1 MFPKLDPCTTFE
13 ELFAPHLNDC
23 RRCQKAVESIEEVEW
38 NGQFKSFCAAGMEII
53 NSHLRECKACSS
65 SASLYLQQLADA
77 LITPEGTPIQ

>member
-1 MFPKLDPCTTFE
+1 MFPKLDPCPTFE

-23 RRCQKAVESIEEVEW
+23 RRCQKAVEALEEVEW
-38 NGQFKSFCAAGMEII
+38 SGQLKSFCPSGMEII
-53 NSHLRECKACSS
+53 NSHLKECKACAS

>member
-13 ELFAPHLNDC
+13 ELFSPHLKDC
-23 RRCQKAVESIEEVEW
+23 RRCQKAVEAIEEVEFK
-38 NGQFKSFCAAGMEII
+38 GVFKSFCASGMEII
-53 NSHLRECKACSS
+53 NSHLKECKACTN

>member
-1 MFPKLDPCTTFE
+1 MFPKLDPCSTFE

-38 NGQFKSFCAAGMEII
+38 NGQFKSFCSSGMEII
-53 NSHLRECKACSS
+53 NSHLKECKACSS